1 MHTKLTIPE
10 RLKDLRVSEKRMSL
24 QELSDATGIP
34 SSTLGNYEK
43 DENISDTTKY
53 NDRFVDPQTFIA
65 ISKSNMTLQ
74 DDKMIPFINANK
86 NHTSIHIFIRKNKL
100 DEESKEFYYLGLGN
114 ILNIKQETM
123 ANNSPVCEIL
133 YQLDQPVRKD
143 IYDYIV
149 NN

>member
-1 MHTKLTIPE
+1 MLT
-10 RLKDLRVSEKRMSL
+10 
-24 QELSDATGIP
+24 
-34 SSTLGNYEK
+34 
-43 DENISDTTKY
+43 
-53 NDRFVDPQTFIA
+53 
-65 ISKSNMTLQ
+65 
-74 DDKMIPFINANK
+74 